1 MVDVNVLQDRLDV
14 KELYSRYALTI
25 DDNEADAWVDCFTE
39 DGTFESGRFGKHTG
53 KDGLK
58 KFTKLY
64 RESLGGAKV
73 MHVITNVHFKLEG
86 DAGAGTCYLIY
97 YHCKEGKIQQAA
109 VGRYRDTLRKVNG
122 RWYFASRQV
131 SLDGHH

>member
-14 KELYSRYALTI
+14 KELYSRYAWTI
-25 DDNEADAWVDCFTE
+25 DNNESDAWVDCFTE
-39 DGTFESGRFGKHTG
+39 DGTFESSRFGKHTG
-53 KDGLK
+53 KEGLK

-64 RESLGGAKV
+64 RESLGGAQV
-73 MHVITNVHFKLEG
+73 LHVITNVHFKLEG
-86 DAGAGTCYLIY
+86 DGGAGRCYLIY
-97 YHCKEGKIQQAA
+97 YHCKEGKIQQSAI
-109 VGRYRDTLRKVNG
+109 GRYKDTLRKVNG